1 MLLQKLDLK
10 WNFIYVDKD
19 LSIQERDTYLK
30 MFVIFHIEITDLTVE
45 NVWNYSGG

>member
-30 MFVIFHIEITDLTVE
+30 MLVIFHIEITDLTVE
-45 NVWNYSGG
+45 NV